1 VRQSQRHAGQ
11 GGRAHVLATDGGG
24 IDVRELTGDEVQR
37 VDARLPLHRL
47 DGAQTYFVAWL
58 EDEPVGHAHVAWTG
72 TKLGVPEIQDVF
84 VDPRRRRRGI
94 ATALSRGIERYAA
107 RRGHARISLS
117 VGVANDPARRLYEQL
132 GYADAG
138 VEPERVQ
145 GTITVRG
152 EPFAVDDTL
161 LYLVK
166 DLPTVRPLARGELP
180 VVRAALPRGPTIH
193 EDRFGA
199 QERNEGIYLFAWIGD
214 EPAGHVFLSWS
225 GRAGYPEAR
234 DVGVAEGRRRQGL
247 GSLLMTAAE
256 DAARERGGDS
266 LGLAVALDNTDARSF
281 YDRLDY
287 ADAGLPPFT
296 ISYEAWDDRGIPH
309 QVTETCTYLRKA
321 LA

>member
-1 VRQSQRHAGQ
+1 
-11 GGRAHVLATDGGG
+11 
-24 IDVRELTGDEVQR
+24 
-37 VDARLPLHRL
+37 
-47 DGAQTYFVAWL
+47 
-58 EDEPVGHAHVAWTG
+58 
-72 TKLGVPEIQDVF
+72 VF